1 MFTRWSRV
9 TQQRVTSQGI
19 WWNITIKCWIKKRD
33 LRKKPVRAENI
44 HALWTVTGIGPL
56 VYQADVIEPNR
67 TMQYIGM
74 TGRTFKKRYTEHR
87 GALRNRKTAKR
98 NPIKLSKHVWSL
110 KDRNIQPEMQW
121 KVRAKTGIYFPGA
134 KFCDT
139 CITEKLF
146 ILEADKRT
154 CLNQRTEILT
164 KCIHKRKHSLH
175 STILLPR
182 KRRKKR
188 KKD

>member
-1 MFTRWSRV
+1 MASRDHLGFDCSSLMYV
-9 TQQRVTSQGI
+9 PVLAGSDHDQG
-19 WWNITIKCWIKKRD
+19 R
-33 LRKKPVRAENI
+33 RPAHSRSGRA
-44 HALWTVTGIGPL
+44 VCCGVGPL
-56 VYQADVIEPNR
+56 VYQADVIEPNI

-87 GALRNRKTAKR
+87 GALGNRKTAER
-98 NPIKLSKHVWSL
+98 NPTKLSKHVWSL
-110 KDRNIQPEMQW
+110 KDRNIQPEIQW

-164 KCIHKRKHSLH
+164 KCVHMRKHSLH

-182 KRRKKR
+182 KKKISSN
-188 KKD
+188 

>member
-1 MFTRWSRV
+1 MSNISRHLVKHNHKVLNQETRPV
-9 TQQRVTSQGI
+9 QEACT
-19 WWNITIKCWIKKRD
+19 C
-33 LRKKPVRAENI
+33 RKYPCP
-44 HALWTVTGIGPL
+44 LDGDCGIGPL

-87 GALRNRKTAKR
+87 GALRNRKTAER
-98 NPIKLSKHVWSL
+98 NPTKLSKHVWSL

>member
-1 MFTRWSRV
+1 
-9 TQQRVTSQGI
+9 
-19 WWNITIKCWIKKRD
+19 
-33 LRKKPVRAENI
+33 
-44 HALWTVTGIGPL
+44 
-56 VYQADVIEPNR
+56 
-67 TMQYIGM
+67 
-74 TGRTFKKRYTEHR
+74 
-87 GALRNRKTAKR
+87 
-98 NPIKLSKHVWSL
+98 
-110 KDRNIQPEMQW
+110 MQW

-164 KCIHKRKHSLH
+164 KCIHMRKHSLH

-182 KRRKKR
+182 KRRNKR
-188 KKD
+188 KKDQQQLKKERLTAIGDFSKPLSTNTFVGGDQNLNFFKYAAAFCKFWPFKIGSSGNNVCSSCLLTVTLQTCEFEEV